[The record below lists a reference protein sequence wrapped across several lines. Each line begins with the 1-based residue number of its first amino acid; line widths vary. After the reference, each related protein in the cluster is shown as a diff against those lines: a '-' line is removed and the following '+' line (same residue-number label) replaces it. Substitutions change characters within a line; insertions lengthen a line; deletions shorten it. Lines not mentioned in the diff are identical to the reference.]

1 VAEMIDKVLFEYIR
15 SFVLA
20 APIHYGSAEGE
31 SLPHYVMAKI
41 IDPERP
47 EVLCFDQGE
56 SGQALFMFDGY
67 AGGQGSAYTAATT
80 EAFVEQLKVLVSSV
94 RGEIGTI
101 EKYRI
106 WSNET
111 RGVTLVGQQDMFT
124 WQAQFELVIHWERI

>member
-1 VAEMIDKVLFEYIR
+1 MIDKVLFEYIR
-15 SFVLA
+15 SFPLA

-31 SLPHYVMAKI
+31 SLPYYVMAKI

-67 AGGQGSAYTAATT
+67 AGGKGSAYTGATT
-80 EAFVEQLKVLVSSV
+80 LALVEQLKLVV
-94 RGEIGTI
+94 ANIRGVIGTV
-101 EKYRI
+101 EKYLI

-111 RGVTLVGQQDMFT
+111 RGAVLVGQQDQFT
-124 WQAQFELVIHWERI
+124 WQAQFECVLHWEKK